1 MREARRDP
9 KRIERR
15 PAVDGLPAPTG
26 PFSWSVG
33 WGDLVFVSGLRG
45 IDPQRG
51 QPVEGDP
58 ERVRLIFEHLGRI
71 LAANGSSLRDVL
83 FARVYVTDMTRHR
96 PIVNEAFERVF
107 GAELPARTIVEVRA
121 LNQGDSVEMEVVAV
135 RRERPSRG

>member
-1 MREARRDP
+1 
-9 KRIERR
+9 
-15 PAVDGLPAPTG
+15 VT
-26 PFSWSVG
+26 

-51 QPVEGDP
+51 QPIEGDR

-96 PIVNEAFERVF
+96 PIVNEAFDRVF

-135 RRERPSRG
+135 RRE